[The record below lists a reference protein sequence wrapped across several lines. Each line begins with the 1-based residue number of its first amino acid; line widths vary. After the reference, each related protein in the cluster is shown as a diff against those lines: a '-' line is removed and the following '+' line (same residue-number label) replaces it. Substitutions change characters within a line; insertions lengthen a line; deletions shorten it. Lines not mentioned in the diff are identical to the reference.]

1 MKKVIGILVI
11 LMSLPLLFHSQIK
24 GGVYKGFNEKL
35 LVAASEGEGEVKK
48 TMFEKLYLSD
58 SADVETSAIKAVL
71 RIPSINL
78 EEPIFL
84 GASESHLKNGVA
96 TIEVETPFSATNIS
110 IAGHKMNS
118 YGVLF
123 NRLHELTEGA
133 VMELDVDGET
143 ATYKV
148 TEQRMVSPDDLTVL
162 EDTEGQTITL
172 ITCETYNWTT
182 NEFEERL
189 VVRGEKIE
197 KRE

>member
-1 MKKVIGILVI
+1 MKKVIGILLI

-24 GGVYKGFNEKL
+24 DGVYKGFNEKL
-35 LVAASEGEGEVKK
+35 LVAASEGKGEVKK

-58 SADVETSAIKAVL
+58 SADVETSDIKAVL
-71 RIPSINL
+71 RIPSIEL
-78 EEPIFL
+78 EEPIFQ

-96 TIEVETPFSATNIS
+96 TIEEDTPFSGTNIS
-110 IAGHKMNS
+110 IAGHKMNA

-123 NRLHELTEGA
+123 NRLHELTKGDMMA
-133 VMELDVDGET
+133 LDVNGKT
-143 ATYKV
+143 TTYKV
-148 TEQRMVSPDDLTVL
+148 TEQRMVSPDDLSVL
-162 EDTEGQTITL
+162 EDTEDQTITL